1 MERTEFDAWAQ
12 TVGPRLHRAGYL
24 LTGDWSSAEDL
35 VQHALLA
42 AWRRFD
48 ELDAPEAFARTVL
61 ARSAAS
67 WWRRKWRGEVPHGQL
82 PEPGGADPWGGVDM
96 AEAVR
101 RALLTLPPRQRA
113 VVVLR
118 FLDDMSEA
126 DTAAALGWPVGT
138 VKSTAARAVAAL
150 RATGIDN
157 LEARR

>member
-1 MERTEFDAWAQ
+1 MDRTEFDAWAQ

-35 VQHALLA
+35 VQHALLVT
-42 AWRRFD
+42 WRRFD
-48 ELDAPEAFARTVL
+48 SLEAPEAFARTVL
-61 ARSAAS
+61 ARGAAS
-67 WWRRKWRGEVPHGQL
+67 WWRRRWRGEVPHGRL
-82 PEPGGADPWGGVDM
+82 PEPDGADPWGGVDT
-96 AEAVR
+96 AEVVR

-113 VVVLR
+113 VVMLR

-150 RATGIDN
+150 RVAGIDN
-157 LEARR
+157 LEARQ